1 MNWKIVW
8 TDHKSHVAFTLFLI
22 WLLAVWHLRSI
33 NAFVY
38 PLLAISVV
46 LILDLVITWIRTRK
60 VAYFPSASAVTGFL
74 IGLILAP
81 TEPFWVIVTAAI
93 LASLSKQLIA
103 AGPRQHIFN
112 PAALGIVGA
121 TLIFG
126 TQPAWWAVAF
136 GKWPLLVLV
145 PLMIRILWKM
155 KRLTLPVTFLAVFYL
170 LLITIISPTS
180 EVSLFDGTLLLFAL
194 VMLPEPITSPAAGKF
209 KFLFG
214 PLVAVFALGWGVLG
228 ITSEVFLPALLL
240 ANLVGFA
247 ILRARHLLAKERVE
261 E

>member
-1 MNWKIVW
+1 MNIKVLFWDNRV
-8 TDHKSHVAFTLFLI
+8 HVAFTLSLV
-22 WLLAVWHLRSI
+22 WLFAVWQVRSV
-33 NAFVY
+33 NSVFY
-38 PLLAISVV
+38 PLLAI
-46 LILDLVITWIRTRK
+46 LIVIAIDLLITWFRNHK
-60 VAYFPSASAVTGFL
+60 VYFSASSAVTGFL
-74 IGLILAP
+74 IGLILSP
-81 TEPFWVIVTAAI
+81 TEPVWVIVAAAV

-126 TQPAWWAVAF
+126 TQGAWWAVAF

-170 LLITIISPTS
+170 LLITIISPTF

-247 ILRARHLLAKERVE
+247 ILRARW
-261 E
+261 